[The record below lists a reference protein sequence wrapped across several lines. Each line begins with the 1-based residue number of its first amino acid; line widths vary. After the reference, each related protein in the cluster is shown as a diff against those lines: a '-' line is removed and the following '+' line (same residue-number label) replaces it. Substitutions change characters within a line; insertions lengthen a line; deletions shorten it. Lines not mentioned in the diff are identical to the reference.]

1 MPYLKLKGW
10 GREGGRKGQNPGEKT
25 KMVSPC
31 RSRLARKAGIRYV
44 LNSSDLS

>member
-1 MPYLKLKGW
+1 MPYLKLKGLGGW
-10 GREGGRKGQNPGEKT
+10 GRGRERKKKN

-31 RSRLARKAGIRYV
+31 RSRPARKAEIRYV